1 MGFVWIAITILLTAY
16 GQVVLK
22 WRMNLLGPMPAEPF
36 QAAVYLLKALLD
48 IYVISSFAAAFAASL
63 SWMAA
68 MTRFE
73 LTFAYPFM
81 AATFAVVLI
90 CGWLLLGEA
99 MTLNKVA
106 GIGLIALALWVGS
119 R

>member
-1 MGFVWIAITILLTAY
+1 MGFVWIAIAILLTAY

-22 WRMNLLGPMPAEPF
+22 WRMNLMGPMPGEPWHGLI
-36 QAAVYLLKALLD
+36 YLLRAFLD
-48 IYVISSFAAAFAASL
+48 VYVLSTFAAAFAAGL
-63 SWMAA
+63 AWMAA

-81 AATFAVVLI
+81 AATFAVVLV
-90 CGWLLLGEA
+90 CSWAFLGEA
-99 MTLNKVA
+99 MTWNKVA
-106 GIGLIALALWVGS
+106 CICLIAVALWIGS